1 MIKTRIERAL
11 KTSLFLFIIL
21 VIIGIISIAIFTVV
35 TFYLLMIIGHLH

>member
-11 KTSLFLFIIL
+11 KTSLFLFITL
-21 VIIGIISIAIFTVV
+21 VIVGIISIAIFTVV